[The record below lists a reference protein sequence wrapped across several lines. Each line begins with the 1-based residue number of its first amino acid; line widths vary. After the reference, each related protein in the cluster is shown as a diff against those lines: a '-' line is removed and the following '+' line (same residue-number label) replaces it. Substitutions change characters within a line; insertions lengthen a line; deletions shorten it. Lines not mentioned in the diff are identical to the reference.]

1 MFQIYNYSVKYF
13 MKKELMVIY
22 FVFIYVFFI
31 CEDMKWIFVFVV
43 LFFYCVLV
51 IFFEG
56 KMYRMIFIGL
66 SKFCCDS

>member
-13 MKKELMVIY
+13 MNKELMVVY
-22 FVFIYVFFI
+22 FVYVFFI

-51 IFFEG
+51 IFIEG
-56 KMYRMIFIGL
+56 EVNKMIF
-66 SKFCCDS
+66 F

>member
-13 MKKELMVIY
+13 ISNELMIVY

-56 KMYRMIFIGL
+56 KMYRMIFKCI

>member
-1 MFQIYNYSVKYF
+1 MFQIYNYIVMYF
-13 MKKELMVIY
+13 MSNELMVVY

-56 KMYRMIFIGL
+56 KLYKMIF
-66 SKFCCDS
+66 